1 MARPSVLIGQTEI
14 NGMAMF
20 NKTADPTSAPPARAS
35 NTKSVFAAD
44 LKISGEVS
52 SSGDIEMAGEVDGN
66 ISARSLA
73 ITGEGRMNGSVRAD
87 SVEVK
92 GKLDGQVEAG
102 SFTLRATAQV
112 AADVA
117 YATLVIE
124 SGAQIEG
131 RFSRKS

>member
-1 MARPSVLIGQTEI
+1 
-14 NGMAMF
+14 MF
-20 NKTADPTSAPPARAS
+20 NKTADPTSAPTPRAS

-73 ITGEGRMNGSVRAD
+73 ITTDGRMNGSVQAD
-87 SVEVK
+87 TVEIK
-92 GKLDGQVEAG
+92 GKMDGQVEAG
-102 SFTLRATAQV
+102 TFTLRASAQV

-117 YATLVIE
+117 YTALVIE
-124 SGAQIEG
+124 SGASIEG
-131 RFSRKS
+131 RFTKKK